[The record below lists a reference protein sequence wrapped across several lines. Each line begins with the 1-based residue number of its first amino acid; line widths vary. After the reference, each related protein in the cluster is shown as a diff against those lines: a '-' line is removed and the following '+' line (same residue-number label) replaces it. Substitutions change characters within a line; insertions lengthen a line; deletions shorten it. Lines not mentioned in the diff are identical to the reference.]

1 MSSMV
6 DSFLARIDPRGHVTR
21 FGWMAYGLALLTLV
35 LDQLSKAWILSQ
47 GLELGQ
53 SIPVLP
59 FFKFTLVY
67 NPGISFGL
75 LAATGPG
82 RWLLVLFALAVV
94 IAVGVW
100 ARSLTRPLPAVA
112 VGLIMGGALGNNI
125 IDRVRFGRV
134 TDFLDFS
141 GIGFFPWVFNV
152 ADAAINIGV
161 AVLLIEILFS
171 SRQADKTPPS

>member
-1 MSSMV
+1 MV
-6 DSFLARIDPRGHVTR
+6 DSFLARVDPRGFVTR
-21 FGWMAYGLALLTLV
+21 FGWMAYGLALLTV
-35 LDQLSKAWILSQ
+35 ILDQVSKAWIL
-47 GLELGQ
+47 GMGM
-53 SIPVLP
+53 IPGESVRVLP
-59 FFKFTLVY
+59 FFKLSLVY

-75 LAATGPG
+75 LAASGAG

-100 ARSLTRPLPAVA
+100 ARSLTKPLPAVA
-112 VGLIMGGALGNNI
+112 LGLIMGGALGNNI

-141 GIGFFPWVFNV
+141 GLGFPWVFNI

-161 AVLLIEILFS
+161 AVLLIEVMFS
-171 SRQADKTPPS
+171 GRDADKTPPS

>member
-1 MSSMV
+1 
-6 DSFLARIDPRGHVTR
+6 
-21 FGWMAYGLALLTLV
+21 
-35 LDQLSKAWILSQ
+35 
-47 GLELGQ
+47 
-53 SIPVLP
+53 VLP
-59 FFKFTLVY
+59 FFRLSLVY

-75 LAATGPG
+75 LAASGAG

-112 VGLIMGGALGNNI
+112 LGLIMGGALGNNI

-141 GIGFFPWVFNV
+141 GLGFPWVFNV

-161 AVLLIEILFS
+161 AVLLIEVLLGG
-171 SRQADKTPPS
+171 RNTDKTPPS